1 MLAVKENVMRR
12 ALMSLCMLLVFCTV
26 MIFAQAPAAKNM
38 VGTWKLDAAKSK
50 YSPGPTPKSQVA
62 TLEAVEGGMK
72 VVSDRVEA
80 DGKTTHFEWTA
91 KFDSKDYP
99 VKGDPGRDAVSV
111 KKVDDN
117 TLDIT
122 NKKGG
127 KVTTTIHAV
136 YAKDGK
142 SRTETVTGT
151 DAQGQKIEN
160 VTQWTKQ

>member
-1 MLAVKENVMRR
+1 
-12 ALMSLCMLLVFCTV
+12 MLLVFCTV
-26 MIFAQAPAAKNM
+26 AIFAQVPAAKNM
-38 VGTWKLDAAKSK
+38 VGTWKLDSAKSK

-62 TLEAVEGGMK
+62 TLEAAEGGMK

-91 KFDSKDYP
+91 KFDGKDYP

-111 KKVDDN
+111 KKVDDY

-127 KVTTTIHAV
+127 KATTTIHAV

-151 DAQGQKIEN
+151 DAEGKKIEN